1 MVKRLTPNTI
11 HNIKPGPVRREIPD
25 GGGLYLIVQPSGS
38 KVWALRYRL
47 AGRPMKLTLGGLYL
61 GDVKDA
67 PEPKID
73 GLLTLAGARKLAT
86 AERHKID
93 EKAHDPAAAKAQAKM
108 EADRKMATTLR
119 SVAESYMK
127 LECGAKFDDDGTLLK
142 VDTSKLRTAR
152 ERWMMLERS
161 AFPTLGGMPITDI
174 KKSDL
179 VKMLDKLATGEL
191 RDQHKKPIK
200 GGKVAADRLL
210 SVLQK
215 IFSWHAA
222 REDDFRSPVV
232 AGLKRVKGKDQA
244 RARVL
249 TDEELQTIHKVASG
263 LQGAFP
269 AALLFAIYT
278 GARRGEVAGMRWSE
292 IDAASWDWEL
302 PPERN
307 KVKVPLLRPLSKAAQ
322 AVLKAQP
329 RLEKQE
335 FVFSSDG
342 RTHISGFSKH
352 KAKFDKALLVEWKKL
367 HPEAD
372 AFPHFTI
379 HDARRSVRTWLARLK
394 VSREVA
400 EQMLGHALPGV
411 EGVYNR
417 WAYREEKAQ
426 AYELLAQFI
435 DQVANP
441 APSNVVKFKTG
452 GE

>member
-1 MVKRLTPNTI
+1 MGKLTVNKI
-11 HNIKPGPVRREIPD
+11 LSLKPGSVRQEHPD
-25 GGGLYLIVQPSGS
+25 GDGLYLIVQPSGS
-38 KVWALRYRL
+38 LSWALRYRL
-47 AGRPMKLTLGGLYL
+47 GGRPMKLTLGHFYQ
-61 GDVKDA
+61 GDVEHA
-67 PEPKID
+67 PEPVLD
-73 GLLTLAGARKLAT
+73 GLLTLKGARKLAAT
-86 AERHKID
+86 ERHKID

-108 EADRKMATTLR
+108 QADRKAANTLR
-119 SVAESYMK
+119 AVAESYMK

-152 ERWMMLERS
+152 ERWAMLERS
-161 AFPTLGGMPITDI
+161 AFPTLGGTPVSDI

-179 VKMLDKLATGEL
+179 VRMLDKLALGEL

-215 IFSWHAA
+215 IFSWFAA
-222 REDDFRSPVV
+222 RDDDFRSPVV

-249 TDEELQTIHKVASG
+249 TDEELQTIHKTASG
-263 LQGAFP
+263 LASPFAGF
-269 AALLFAIYT
+269 LLLCLYT
-278 GARRGEVAGMRWSE
+278 GARRDEVAGMRWTE
-292 IDAASWDWEL
+292 IDAAGDWEL

-307 KVKVPLLRPLSKAAQ
+307 KVKAALLRPLSKAAQ
-322 AVLKAQP
+322 EVLKAQP
-329 RLEKQE
+329 RLDKQE

-342 RTHISGFSKH
+342 RTRISGYSKL
-352 KAKFDKALLVEWKKL
+352 KTKFDAALLVEWRKL

-372 AFPHFTI
+372 AFPHYTI
-379 HDARRSVRTWLARLK
+379 HDIRRSVRTWLARLK

-400 EQMLGHALPGV
+400 EQMLGHTLTGV
-411 EGVYNR
+411 EGTYNR
-417 WAYREEKAQ
+417 WAYRDEKSSS
-426 AYELLAQFI
+426 YELLAQFI

-441 APSNVVKFKTG
+441 QPGNVIPLHKIG